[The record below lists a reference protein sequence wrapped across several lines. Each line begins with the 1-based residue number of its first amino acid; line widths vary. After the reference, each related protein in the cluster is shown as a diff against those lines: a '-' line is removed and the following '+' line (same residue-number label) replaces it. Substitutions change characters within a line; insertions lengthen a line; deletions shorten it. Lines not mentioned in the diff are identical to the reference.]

1 MSFFTDSPELQRIG
15 ALIEAHAAPIYAER
29 EVPFE
34 QFAYVLTQPAPESGG
49 KPEGAALRQ
58 DWRAYPCSLVKVF
71 HLVAAQLRL
80 EDGRLHAHDEL
91 DRAMRDMILWS
102 SNSATNYII
111 DLLTGT
117 TGDTLLSDADMSAW
131 CERREEINRIFAG
144 LGWPELAGINLN
156 QKLMDDLRYGRERV
170 ALDRSAAGHNC
181 LTPIAMARL
190 MHDIFSDSTLLPPAR
205 RAIVRD
211 HLARDADSPDRSRGA
226 YQLLGYLGDRLPP
239 GTRIWSKAGRTRWLG
254 DDRASFRRHDTLR
267 ALLPAGR
274 EFLLTVFTQGEP
286 IAEDDGF
293 LPAIGM
299 LVAAELQGLGS
310 KGRPPRRSF

>member
-1 MSFFTDSPELQRIG
+1 MTFFTDSPDLQRIG
-15 ALIEAHAAPIYAER
+15 ALIEAHAVPIYAAR
-29 EVPFE
+29 DIPFS
-34 QFAYVLTQPAPESGG
+34 QFAYVLTRPAAESGN
-49 KPEGAALRQ
+49 KPEGTALRP
-58 DWRAYPCSLVKVF
+58 DWRSYPCSLVKVF

-80 EDGRLHAHDEL
+80 EGGQLSDHGEL

-117 TGDTLLSDADMSAW
+117 TGDTLLNDVEMSVW
-131 CERREEINRIFAG
+131 CERREEINRIFAE

-156 QKLMDDLRYGRERV
+156 QKLMDDLRYGREKI

-190 MHDIFSDSTLLPPAR
+190 MHEIFSDSTLVPPAR
-205 RAIVRD
+205 RTVIRD
-211 HLARDADSPDRSRGA
+211 HLARDANDPNRGRGA
-226 YQLLGYLGDRLPP
+226 YQLLGYLGDALPT

-267 ALLPAGR
+267 AILPQGQ
-274 EFLLTVFTQGEP
+274 EFLLTVFTQGEL
-286 IAEDDGF
+286 IAEDDSF
-293 LPAIGM
+293 LPAIGA
-299 LVAAELQGLGS
+299 LVAAELTGQ
-310 KGRPPRRSF
+310 R

>member
-1 MSFFTDSPELQRIG
+1 MSFFKDSFDLRQIG
-15 ALIEAHAAPIYAER
+15 ALIEAHAAPIYAAR
-29 EVPFE
+29 NVPFT
-34 QFAYVLTQPAPESGG
+34 QFAYVLTRPALEPGDT
-49 KPEGAALRQ
+49 PDGAALRQ

-80 EDGRLHAHDEL
+80 EDGRLSAHDEL

-111 DLLTGT
+111 DLLTDT
-117 TGDTLLSDADMSAW
+117 TGDTLLSDQDMGAW

-144 LGWPELAGINLN
+144 LGWPELAGVNLN
-156 QKLMDDLRYGRERV
+156 QKLMDDLRYGREKI
-170 ALDRSAAGHNC
+170 ALDRSPAGHNC

-190 MHDIFSDSTLLPPAR
+190 MHEIFSDSALLLPAR
-205 RAIVRD
+205 RAIIRN
-211 HLARDADSPDRSRGA
+211 HLARDADAPDRGRGA
-226 YQLLGYLGDRLPP
+226 YQLLGYLGDALPS

-254 DDRASFRRHDTLR
+254 DERASFRRHDTLR
-267 ALLPAGR
+267 AILPQGP

-293 LPAIGM
+293 LPAIGA
-299 LVAAELQGLGS
+299 LVAAEMTDRL
-310 KGRPPRRSF
+310 

>member
-1 MSFFTDSPELQRIG
+1 MSFFTDSSELQRIG
-15 ALIEAHAAPIYAER
+15 ALIEAYAAPIYAAR
-29 EVPFE
+29 NIPFT
-34 QFAYVLTQPAPESGG
+34 QFAYVLSRPAPEPGG

-80 EDGRLHAHDEL
+80 EDGRLSAHGEL

-111 DLLTGT
+111 DLLTAT
-117 TGDTLLSDADMSAW
+117 TGDTLLSDAEMSAW
-131 CERREEINRIFAG
+131 CERREEVNRIFAG

-156 QKLMDDLRYGRERV
+156 QKLMDDLRYGREKI
-170 ALDRSAAGHNC
+170 ALDLSPVGHNC

-190 MHDIFSDSTLLPPAR
+190 MHEIFSESPLLPPAR
-205 RAIVRD
+205 LAAIRD
-211 HLARDADSPDRSRGA
+211 HLARDTGHPERGRGV
-226 YQLLGYLGDRLPP
+226 YQLLGYLGDRLPA
-239 GTRIWSKAGRTRWLG
+239 GTQIWSKAGRTRWLG

-267 ALLPAGR
+267 AILPQGQ
-274 EFLLTVFTQGEP
+274 EFLLTVFTQGEL

-293 LPAIGM
+293 LPAIGA
-299 LVAAELQGLGS
+299 LVAGEMMDQ
-310 KGRPPRRSF
+310 R

>member
-1 MSFFTDSPELQRIG
+1 MSFFTENSELQRIG
-15 ALIEAHAAPIYAER
+15 ALIEAYAAPIYAAR
-29 EVPFE
+29 GIPFE
-34 QFAYVLTQPAPESGG
+34 QCAYVLTQPGKAGG
-49 KPEGAALRQ
+49 KAQGAALHA

-71 HLVAAQLRL
+71 HLVAAQMRL
-80 EDGRLHAHDEL
+80 EDKGLSAHGEL

-111 DLLTGT
+111 DLITGT
-117 TGDTLLSDADMSAW
+117 TGDTLLDDQDMSAW

-156 QKLMDDLRYGRERV
+156 QKLMDDLRYGREKV

-190 MHDIFSDSTLLPPAR
+190 MHEIFGGSTLLPPAR
-205 RAIVRD
+205 LAVIRD
-211 HLARDADSPDRSRGA
+211 HLARDAKAPDRGRGA
-226 YQLLGYLGDRLPP
+226 YQLLGYLGDALPD
-239 GTRIWSKAGRTRWLG
+239 GTQIWSKAGRTRWLG

-267 ALLPAGR
+267 AILPMGQ
-274 EFLLTVFTQGEP
+274 EFLLTVFTQGEA

-293 LPAIGM
+293 LPAIGA
-299 LVAAELQGLGS
+299 LVAAEMPRLAPEIRS
-310 KGRPPRRSF
+310 RRP

>member
-1 MSFFTDSPELQRIG
+1 MSFFIENAELQRIG
-15 ALIEAHAAPIYAER
+15 ALIEAHAAPIYAAR
-29 EVPFE
+29 GLPFE
-34 QFAYVLTQPAPESGG
+34 QFAYVLTQPGKAGG
-49 KPEGAALRQ
+49 RAQGAALRP

-80 EDGRLHAHDEL
+80 EDGRLSAHGEL

-117 TGDTLLSDADMSAW
+117 TGDTLLSDSEMSAW

-156 QKLMDDLRYGRERV
+156 QKLMDDLRYGREKV
-170 ALDRSAAGHNC
+170 ALDRSPAGHNC

-190 MHDIFSDSTLLPPAR
+190 MHEIFSDSALLPPAR
-205 RAIVRD
+205 LAVIRD
-211 HLARDADSPDRSRGA
+211 HLARDANAPDRGRGA
-226 YQLLGYLGDRLPP
+226 YQLLGYLGDALPD
-239 GTRIWSKAGRTRWLG
+239 GAQIWSKAGRTRWLG

-267 ALLPAGR
+267 AILPQGQ
-274 EFLLTVFTQGEP
+274 EFQLTVFTQGEA

-293 LPAIGM
+293 LPGIGS
-299 LVAAELQGLGS
+299 LVAAEMPGVALERHS
-310 KGRPPRRSF
+310 RRQ

>member
-1 MSFFTDSPELQRIG
+1 MSFFTDSADLKRIG
-15 ALIEAHAAPIYAER
+15 ALIEAHAAPIYAAR
-29 EVPFE
+29 NVPFA
-34 QFAYVLTQPAPESGG
+34 QFAYVLTRPAREPGG

-80 EDGRLHAHDEL
+80 EEGRLSAHDEL

-117 TGDTLLSDADMSAW
+117 TGDTLLNDAEMNAW

-144 LGWPELAGINLN
+144 LGWPELVGINLN
-156 QKLMDDLRYGRERV
+156 QKLMDDLRYGREKI
-170 ALDRSAAGHNC
+170 ALDRSAAGHNR

-190 MHDIFSDSTLLPPAR
+190 MHEIFSESALLTPAR
-205 RAIVRD
+205 RAVIRD
-211 HLARDADSPDRSRGA
+211 HLARDANASDRGRGA
-226 YQLLGYLGDRLPP
+226 YQLLGYLGDALPE

-267 ALLPAGR
+267 AILPAGQ
-274 EFLLTVFTQGEP
+274 EFLLTVFTQGEA

-293 LPAIGM
+293 LPAIGA
-299 LVAAELQGLGS
+299 LVAAEMSALAREGH
-310 KGRPPRRSF
+310 

>member
-1 MSFFTDSPELQRIG
+1 MSFFTDNAELQRIG
-15 ALIEAHAAPIYAER
+15 ALLEAHAAPIYAAR
-29 EVPFE
+29 GVPFE
-34 QFAYVLTQPAPESGG
+34 QFAYVLLQPGAKGA
-49 KPEGAALRQ
+49 KPKGAARRA

-80 EDGRLHAHDEL
+80 EDGRLTDHAEL

-117 TGDTLLSDADMSAW
+117 TGDTLLSDAEMDDW

-144 LGWPELAGINLN
+144 LGWPELSGINLN
-156 QKLMDDLRYGRERV
+156 QKLMDDLRYGREKV

-190 MHDIFSDSTLLPPAR
+190 MHEIFSDSALLPPAP
-205 RAIVRD
+205 RAVIRD
-211 HLARDADSPDRSRGA
+211 HLARDANSPDRGRGA
-226 YQLLGYLGDRLPP
+226 YQLLGYLGDALPAD
-239 GTRIWSKAGRTRWLG
+239 TKIWSKAGRTRWLG

-267 ALLPAGR
+267 AILPKGQ
-274 EFLLTVFTQGEP
+274 EFLLTVFTQGET
-286 IAEDDGF
+286 IAEDDSF
-293 LPAIGM
+293 LPAVGS
-299 LVAAELQGLGS
+299 LVATELSQT
-310 KGRPPRRSF
+310 

>member
-1 MSFFTDSPELQRIG
+1 MSFFTDSSDLQRIG
-15 ALIEAHAAPIYAER
+15 ALIEAHAAPIYAAR
-29 EVPFE
+29 NIPFT
-34 QFAYVLTQPAPESGG
+34 QFAYVLTQPGQEGAA
-49 KPEGAALRQ
+49 KPKGAALRQ

-80 EDGRLHAHDEL
+80 EDGRLSAHGEL

-117 TGDTLLSDADMSAW
+117 TGDTLLSDAEMSVW

-156 QKLMDDLRYGRERV
+156 QKLMDDLRYGREKV

-190 MHDIFSDSTLLPPAR
+190 MHEIFSDSALLPPAR
-205 RAIVRD
+205 RAVIRD
-211 HLARDADSPDRSRGA
+211 YLARDANDPDRGRGA
-226 YQLLGYLGDRLPP
+226 YQLLGYLGDALPE

-254 DDRASFRRHDTLR
+254 DDRASFRRHDMLR
-267 ALLPAGR
+267 AILPDGQ
-274 EFLLTVFTQGEP
+274 EFQLTVFTQGEA
-286 IAEDDGF
+286 IAEDDTF
-293 LPAIGM
+293 LPGIGA
-299 LVAAELQGLGS
+299 LVATAVSSLSREA
-310 KGRPPRRSF
+310 P

>member
-1 MSFFTDSPELQRIG
+1 MSFFDESPELQRIG
-15 ALIEAHAAPIYAER
+15 ALIEAQAAPLYAAR
-29 EVPFE
+29 NVPFE
-34 QFAYVLTQPAPESGG
+34 QFAYVLTEPGQAGG
-49 KPEGAALRQ
+49 RPGGAALRP

-80 EDGRLHAHDEL
+80 EDGRLSAHEEL

-117 TGDTLLSDADMSAW
+117 TGDTLLSDEEMSLW
-131 CERREEINRIFAG
+131 CKRREEINRIFAA

-156 QKLMDDLRYGRERV
+156 QKLMDDLRYGREKI

-190 MHDIFSDSTLLPPAR
+190 MHEIFGESTVLPPAR
-205 RAIVRD
+205 RAVIRD
-211 HLARDADSPDRSRGA
+211 HLARDPNAPDRARGA
-226 YQLLGYLGDRLPP
+226 YQLFGYLGDALPA

-267 ALLPAGR
+267 AILPQGS
-274 EFLLTVFTQGEP
+274 EFQLTVFTQGEA

-293 LPAIGM
+293 LPAVGA
-299 LVAAELQGLGS
+299 LVAAEIT
-310 KGRPPRRSF
+310 GRR